1 VSNEALR
8 TGVPD
13 RPLLTRNEAIDLIA
27 FRDTAAP
34 DPAGSWDEAPEWWD
48 DYSGAPSMA
57 AALRT
62 IARGEHVRPPLS
74 LPPGVPDWLAE
85 IWSRPPAAY
94 VELEALARLLV
105 SKVGRSAQELAAE
118 LENAVAA
125 FQCRVETYL
134 SDRRDAEKRLG
145 EAEVHGAA
153 RAQDAPRLAPFTDP
167 EFRNVT
173 SWYRTRDVL
182 CLLKPAGDEKPAKKR
197 RGTKPK
203 VGPRVTSAMLADLR
217 AGQTTAE
224 QLDTDSLAS
233 LQLKYKASTGSCNKA
248 REAAIAAFR
257 VSEFKL

>member
-1 VSNEALR
+1 MSNEALR

-34 DPAGSWDEAPEWWD
+34 DPAESWDEAPEWWD

-74 LPPGVPDWLAE
+74 L
-85 IWSRPPAAY
+85 
-94 VELEALARLLV
+94 
-105 SKVGRSAQELAAE
+105 
-118 LENAVAA
+118 
-125 FQCRVETYL
+125 
-134 SDRRDAEKRLG
+134 
-145 EAEVHGAA
+145 
-153 RAQDAPRLAPFTDP
+153 
-167 EFRNVT
+167 
-173 SWYRTRDVL
+173 
-182 CLLKPAGDEKPAKKR
+182 
-197 RGTKPK
+197 
-203 VGPRVTSAMLADLR
+203 
-217 AGQTTAE
+217 
-224 QLDTDSLAS
+224 AS